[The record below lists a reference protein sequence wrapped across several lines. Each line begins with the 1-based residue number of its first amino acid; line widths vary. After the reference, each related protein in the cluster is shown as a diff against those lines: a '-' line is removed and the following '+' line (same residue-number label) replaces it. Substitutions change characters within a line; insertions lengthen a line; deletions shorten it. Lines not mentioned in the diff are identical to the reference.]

1 MPPRRAS
8 LSQPTTRQ
16 EARIADLIAFFT
28 AILQRS
34 PTASHPVTDTF
45 LFLLEVILLPTLR
58 FGIDNME
65 PDENTTRETAATR
78 IPRRGELEED
88 ASLISS
94 RLELT
99 LA

>member
-34 PTASHPVTDTF
+34 PTAYHLVTDTF

-58 FGIDNME
+58 FSIANME
-65 PDENTTRETAATR
+65 TGENTTRETAATR
-78 IPRRGELEED
+78 IPLRGEQEED
-88 ASLISS
+88 ENLISS
-94 RLELT
+94 RQEPT